1 MSTSK
6 IGTFREWLRKEDD
19 KELNEAKVSVIKGF
33 KIIVKSNRAESDF
46 VGNRLHRYF
55 EKHIIEQFHNTNLD
69 YSKLYIESEVG
80 KGDYAKSFKL
90 IIAIK
95 SDISLEAISYLAEGK
110 YRALESAIN
119 LFLLEEFDWSMKQ
132 GNISFT
138 ISPVKYNL
146 ELIGLDIKEYNDIY
160 NKIFKKLPYVGDEIT
175 SGQKTAK
182 VIQIINN
189 GEYNVEIYTKGYE
202 NTVLGTF
209 KHNVGFIKNK

>member
-1 MSTSK
+1 MSTNK
-6 IGTFREWLRKEDD
+6 IGTFREWLREEEER
-19 KELNEAKVSVIKGF
+19 ELNESKVSVIKGF
-33 KIIVKSNRAESDF
+33 KITVKSNRLESDF
-46 VGNRLHRYF
+46 VGNYLHRYF
-55 EKHIIEQFHNTNLD
+55 EKHLVNQLKQTDID

-90 IIAIK
+90 IIAIR
-95 SDISLEAISYLAEGK
+95 SDISLEAISYLAEDK

-119 LFLLEEFDWSMKQ
+119 SFLWEKFDWSMKQ
-132 GNISFT
+132 GNISFA

-160 NKIFKKLPYVGDEIT
+160 NKIFKKLPYVGDEIK
-175 SGQKTAK
+175 SGQKSAK

-189 GEYNVEIYTKGYE
+189 GEYVVEIYTKGYE
-202 NTVLGTF
+202 HTVLGTF